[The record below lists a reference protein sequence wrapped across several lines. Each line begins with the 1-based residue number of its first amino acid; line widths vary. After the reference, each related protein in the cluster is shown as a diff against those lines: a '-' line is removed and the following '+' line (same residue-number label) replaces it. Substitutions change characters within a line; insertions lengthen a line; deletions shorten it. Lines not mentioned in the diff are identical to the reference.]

1 MTSFTQTTTETVLS
15 NNPSLPA
22 ALLDFLQKQP
32 EVNTIQVPAGVSVC
46 QSGDHCESLVIV
58 LQGQVKVFRPA
69 ASGRSVT
76 LYYVG
81 NQESCI
87 LTASCI
93 LNDSPFPAF
102 AETMTEVE
110 ALSVPPHKVKQWL
123 IEEPLWQQYIL
134 GLLSQRMAD
143 LIELVNALAF
153 QALDI
158 RLADWLL
165 VQSSLYPDSTSL
177 KTTHQLI
184 AEDLASS
191 REVISRLLKEFETN
205 GIIKLGRG
213 TIAILDRSALQE
225 MVNRNR

>member
-1 MTSFTQTTTETVLS
+1 MTFPTNTPPKIAAS
-15 NNPSLPA
+15 NSPSMPA
-22 ALLDFLQKQP
+22 ALLDFLQNQA
-32 EVNTIQVPAGVSVC
+32 EVSTIKVPAGVSVC

-69 ASGRSVT
+69 ASGRSIT

-81 NQESCI
+81 SEESCI

-102 AETMTEVE
+102 AETMTAVE

-123 IEEPLWQQYIL
+123 LEEPLWQQYIL

-153 QALDI
+153 QALDV

-165 VQSSLYPDSTSL
+165 VQSSLNPECSYL

-184 AEDLASS
+184 AEELASS
-191 REVISRLLKEFETN
+191 REVISRLLKEFETD

-213 TIAILDRSALQE
+213 TIAILDQKGLQE
-225 MVNRNR
+225 MVKK